1 MKWLFQRGKWIF
13 ILLLVVFFV
22 QSFWGIDG
30 FSGTAELERVRSVED
45 AIQKA
50 AVQCYAIEGSY
61 PTLEYL
67 VRNYGLVINES
78 AYYYHYE
85 VMASNIMPEIA
96 VYKKW

>member
-1 MKWLFQRGKWIF
+1 MNAFIKRGQWL
-13 ILLLVVFFV
+13 ILVMLIAFLAL
-22 QSFWGIDG
+22 SNSGIDG
-30 FSGTAELERVRSVED
+30 FSDVAAFERVNSVEE
-45 AIQKA
+45 AIRKA

-67 VRNYGLVINES
+67 VESYGLIINES

-85 VMASNIMPEIA
+85 IIASNIMPVIA

>member
-22 QSFWGIDG
+22 QSFWGIDV
-30 FSGTAELERVRSVED
+30 FSGTAEFERVRSVED

-67 VRNYGLVINES
+67 VQNYGLVINES

-85 VMASNIMPEIA
+85 VMASNIMPVIA